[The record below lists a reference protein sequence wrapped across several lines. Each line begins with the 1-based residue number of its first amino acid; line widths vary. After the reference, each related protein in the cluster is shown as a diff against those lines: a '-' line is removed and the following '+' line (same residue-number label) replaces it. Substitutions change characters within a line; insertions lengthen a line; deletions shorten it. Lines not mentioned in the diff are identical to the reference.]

1 MSSTFQTRGFKFVFD
16 AMISRAN
23 KIMSNVPYK
32 VAHTAF
38 ESLGD
43 FRQGFDRGLLV
54 PSLNIAD
61 VISREIG
68 LFRQFLL
75 AQVSP
80 FSLNA
85 NGFSQGS
92 VNSARSRLHHFKS
105 KQNLKT
111 ELPTTGWYFTP
122 LNACNFPALNSER
135 MTANNYVQREN
146 HGS

>member
-1 MSSTFQTRGFKFVFD
+1 
-16 AMISRAN
+16 MISRA
-23 KIMSNVPYK
+23 KKTSSNVPHK

-54 PSLNIAD
+54 PSFNIAY

-68 LFRQFLL
+68 LFRQFFL
-75 AQVSP
+75 AQVSL

-92 VNSARSRLHHFKS
+92 VDSARSRLHHFKS

-111 ELPTTGWYFTP
+111 ELPTTGWYFAP
-122 LNACNFPALNSER
+122 LSACNSQALNSER

-146 HGS
+146 HGT